1 LKTTPRLEIKKNY
14 KKMQKGKINVTTENI
29 FPIIKKFLYSDH
41 EIFLREL
48 VSNAVDATQKLKT
61 LASVGDFKGELGD
74 LTIRIKVDKK
84 NKTITVS
91 DSGIGMSDEEI
102 EKYINQIAFSSAEE
116 FMEKYKKESNAII
129 GHFGLGFYSSFMV
142 SDKVELVTSSWKQ
155 EEKAHKW
162 VCDGSPEFQLE
173 EVKRQRRGTDVILHL
188 DDDSA
193 EFLED
198 ERITGMLNKYCRFLP
213 VEIAFGKEK
222 DYKDGKEVETGKDN
236 IINDTKPLWT
246 VKPSEVKDEEY
257 KDFYRKLYP
266 VGDEPLFNIH
276 LNVDYPFNLTGIL
289 YFPKIS
295 NNFEVQKNK
304 IQLYSNQVFIT
315 DSVEDI
321 VPEFLT
327 LLHGVLDS
335 PDIPLNVSRSY
346 LQSDSNVKKIS
357 SHIMKKVA
365 DKLEEIFKNDREQFE
380 KKWDDLKL
388 FINYG
393 LISEEKFYERAEK
406 FALLKNTN
414 GKYFTFEEY
423 EKLIKAEQTDK
434 DKTLVY
440 LYATDK
446 DSQFSYIEAANA
458 KGYDVLIMDGHLDV
472 HFVNQ
477 VESKFK
483 DSRFARVDSDIVEKL
498 IPKDDSTNDNLS
510 PEQKADLTPVF
521 QSQLEKSDHFIIS
534 FEAMGET
541 SQPVVITQSEFMRRM
556 KDMSELGGGAAFYG
570 TMPDSYNLIVNSD
583 HPLTTKILDKTNSKL
598 GKQIGELRTE
608 KNKLS
613 DEQSALQKTLEGK
626 KDEEVPQADKDKI
639 EDLKKQ
645 INKIENQRIEKLKKH
660 GKSDKLVKQLIDL
673 ALLANNMLKGED
685 LAKFVKRS
693 VDLIK

>member
-1 LKTTPRLEIKKNY
+1 
-14 KKMQKGKINVTTENI
+14 MQKGKINVTTENI

-61 LASVGDFKGELGD
+61 LASVGEYKNELGD
-74 LTIRIKVDKK
+74 LTIRINVDKK
-84 NKTITVS
+84 KKTITVS
-91 DSGIGMSDEEI
+91 DAGIGMTAEEI
-102 EKYINQIAFSSAEE
+102 ENYINQIAFSSAEE
-116 FMEKYKKESNAII
+116 FMEKYKKDSNAII

-142 SDKVELVTSSWKQ
+142 SNRVELVTRSWK
-155 EEKAHKW
+155 EEDTAHKW
-162 VCDGSPEFQLE
+162 SCDGSPEFSLE
-173 EVKRQRRGTDVILHL
+173 EAEKDGRGTDVTLYL
-188 DDDSA
+188 DEDSI

-198 ERITGMLNKYCRFLP
+198 SRITEMLNKYCRFLP
-213 VEIAFGKEK
+213 IEIAFGKEK
-222 DYKDGKEVETGKDN
+222 DWKDGKEIETDKDN

-246 VKPSEVKDEEY
+246 IAPSEAKEEDY
-257 KDFYRKLYP
+257 KEFYNKLYP
-266 VGDEPLFNIH
+266 MAEEPLFNIH

-289 YFPKIS
+289 YFPRIS

-357 SHIMKKVA
+357 SHIMKKVS

-393 LISEEKFYERAEK
+393 MISEEKFYERAEK
-406 FALLKNTN
+406 FALLKNTE

-434 DKTLVY
+434 NKSLVY

-446 DSQFSYIEAANA
+446 NEQYSYIESAHA
-458 KGYDVLIMDGHLDV
+458 KGYDVLLFDGHLDI
-472 HFVNQ
+472 HFVNH
-477 VESKFK
+477 VETKFK
-483 DSRFARVDSDIVEKL
+483 DARFARVDSEIVEKL
-498 IPKDDSTNDNLS
+498 IPKDDSETVTLS
-510 PEQKADLTPVF
+510 AEQKADLTPVF
-521 QSQLEKSDHFIIS
+521 QSQLEKSEHFIIS
-534 FEAMGET
+534 FEGMGENG
-541 SQPVVITQSEFMRRM
+541 QPVVITQSEFMRRM
-556 KDMSELGGGAAFYG
+556 KDMSELGGGASFYG
-570 TMPDSYNLIVNSD
+570 NMPDSYNLIVNSD
-583 HPLTTKILDKTNSKL
+583 HPLVNRILEKTDKKL
-598 GKQIGELRTE
+598 GKQLSELRE
-608 KNKLS
+608 KKAKLG
-613 DEQSALQKTLEGK
+613 EERTALEKAKEK
-626 KDEEVPQADKDKI
+626 KKEEEIPQADKDKL
-639 EDLKKQ
+639 EDLNKQ
-645 INKIENQRIEKLKKH
+645 VDTLENERIEKLKKY

-693 VDLIK
+693 VELIK